1 MTKYRNECVG
11 CPPEMGCLGNSCP
24 NRSIPYLV
32 CDKCGYEV
40 GKLYKADD
48 KEVCED
54 CLLDM
59 FERIEL

>member
-1 MTKYRNECVG
+1 MTKYRNECVV

-24 NRSIPYLV
+24 NRNIPYLV
-32 CDKCGYEV
+32 CDKCGDEV
-40 GKLYKADD
+40 GKLYKVDD

>member
-24 NRSIPYLV
+24 NRNIPYLV
-32 CDKCGYEV
+32 CDKCGYEA
-40 GKLYKADD
+40 GKLYKVDD

>member
-11 CPPEMGCLGNSCP
+11 CPPELGCLGNSCP
-24 NRSIPYLV
+24 NRNIPYLV
-32 CDKCGYEV
+32 CDKCGEEAE
-40 GKLYKADD
+40 KLYKVDD